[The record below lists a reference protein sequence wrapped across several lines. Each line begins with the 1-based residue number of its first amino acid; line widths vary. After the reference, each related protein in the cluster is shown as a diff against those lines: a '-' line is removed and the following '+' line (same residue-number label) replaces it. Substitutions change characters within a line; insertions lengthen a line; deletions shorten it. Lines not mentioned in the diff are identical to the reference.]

1 MPRTFEEDQ
10 LATVS
15 QLLDQLDHTA
25 SAARRLDLSVQ
36 IRKEMRNFLQST
48 KGATAPRR
56 PQPKPSALLQ
66 YLSQPSQLDELLEKL
81 NDAQAKNEWA
91 KSQATPGPATLPRT

>member
-36 IRKEMRNFLQST
+36 IRNQMRNFLQST
-48 KGATAPRR
+48 RSNHVSTSAETLRTDQVPFPSEPARRATREAERR
-56 PQPKPSALLQ
+56 PGQDRRGRRARLP
-66 YLSQPSQLDELLEKL
+66 LE
-81 NDAQAKNEWA
+81 
-91 KSQATPGPATLPRT
+91 P